1 MNHSI
6 FLTLK
11 KDDETHELVID
22 TSETFDDGL
31 VKSELI
37 DDEPTVK
44 RIKFDQIWARSPF
57 EQKNSLAIQQ
67 RNRAV
72 HSQFKVNSYTMTK
85 LKLQIHQS

>member
-44 RIKFDQIWARSPF
+44 RIKFDQI
-57 EQKNSLAIQQ
+57 
-67 RNRAV
+67 
-72 HSQFKVNSYTMTK
+72 
-85 LKLQIHQS
+85 

>member
-1 MNHSI
+1 MSVSIYSQSKTKTSKMNHSL

-57 EQKNSLAIQQ
+57 W
-67 RNRAV
+67 
-72 HSQFKVNSYTMTK
+72 TK
-85 LKLQIHQS
+85 QPSDTTEK